1 MEQDLMARAA
11 CTIVSLNYLA
21 YARTLCESFLHFHPD
36 CRFYV
41 LVVDRLPADFVREE
55 ELFEMVLVEELGI
68 ADFTSVAFKY
78 DILEL
83 NTNVK
88 PTFLKRLLGE
98 GYEQVLYLDPDICVY
113 HELDTVYEALRAH
126 SIVLTPHVLHPVADG
141 GQTERIFLSGG
152 SFNLGFI
159 AIGAGEETNRF
170 LDWWEERCLGL
181 AFDEQRTGLFVDQK
195 WLNLATCFFPSVG
208 VLRDPASNM
217 AYWNLQERSLSAGGD
232 GWIVN
237 QSTPLRFYHF
247 SGISVDGGEQISKF
261 VSINLASRPDL
272 RDLFMDYRERL
283 VRHGIRH
290 AYKGGYAF
298 GTFENGQYINRL
310 TRAIYASRLSEFSGE
325 DPFRATSKFYKW
337 AEGAHVLGSSDT
349 MNAHTAKNFEGKDRR
364 IRAIHFVL
372 RLLLRVVGADRYTLL
387 LKYLSYISI
396 LRNQA
401 DVLIT

>member
-21 YARTLCESFLHFHPD
+21 YARALCESFLRFHPD

-41 LVVDRLPADFVREE
+41 LVVDRLPAEFVRKDEQ
-55 ELFEMVLVEELGI
+55 FEMVLVEELGI
-68 ADFTSVAFKY
+68 TDFTSVAFKY

-88 PTFLKRLLGE
+88 PTFLKRLLRE
-98 GYEQVLYLDPDICVY
+98 GYEQVIYLDPDICIY
-113 HELDTVYEALRAH
+113 HELDTVF
-126 SIVLTPHVLHPVADG
+126 VLTPHVLSPVADG
-141 GQTERIFLSGG
+141 GQAERVFLSGG

-159 AIGAGEETNRF
+159 AIGAGEETDRF

-195 WLNLATCFFPSVG
+195 WLNLAACFFPSVG
-208 VLRDPASNM
+208 VLRDPGTNM
-217 AYWNLQERSLSAGGD
+217 AYWNLHERGLSVGND

-237 QSTPLRFYHF
+237 QSTPLKFFHF
-247 SGISVDGGEQISKF
+247 SGVSVDGGEKISKF
-261 VSINLASRPDL
+261 TNTDLADRQDL
-272 RDLFMDYRERL
+272 RDLFEDYRGRL
-283 VRHGIRH
+283 IKHGIRD

-298 GTFENGQYINRL
+298 GKFENGQYINRL

-325 DPFRATSKFYKW
+325 DPFRVTSKCYRW
-337 AEGAHVLGSSDT
+337 AEGARVLSARDT

-364 IRAIHFVL
+364 IRAIHFML
-372 RLLLRVVGADRYTLL
+372 RLLLRVAGAERYTLL

-396 LRNQA
+396 LRNQG
-401 DVLIT
+401 DVLIP